1 MNYFFSSPIP
11 RLPPNPSRVDR
22 LIIDHLREHS
32 RIATLCFKMEQLR
45 GKKPLHG
52 RVAAALNAWL
62 DAIRKVQVRKSKIRA
77 TRDSQKLRQSEK
89 KTCGGIDEKRFLYVM
104 APTLGVNYV
113 MVQMY
118 ICRL

>member
-1 MNYFFSSPIP
+1 
-11 RLPPNPSRVDR
+11 
-22 LIIDHLREHS
+22 
-32 RIATLCFKMEQLR
+32 MEQLR

-52 RVAAALNAWL
+52 RVSAALNAWL